1 MNELILTLE
10 SLIVGYYQ
18 TPLSQAIS
26 ASVRT
31 GARVGVMGPNGA
43 GKSTFIKTLLGILRP
58 VRGNFHWLRSVRLGY
73 VPQERNFDP
82 LFPLT
87 VQDYLQM
94 GSLKR
99 VEALGEK
106 EVEAI
111 LQQFDLLALRYQLVR
126 SLSGG
131 QRQRALIARALVSQ
145 PSVLL
150 LDEAWN
156 SLDANFKSYLEENL
170 FQSTQDRGLTYFL
183 VEHDLSRLK
192 RLRVEQIF
200 LFSQD
205 GVWIGNLEELLA
217 NPKLVE
223 LSGD

>member
-10 SLIVGYYQ
+10 NLIVGYYH
-18 TPLSQAIS
+18 TPLAQAIS

-43 GKSTFIKTLLGILRP
+43 GKSTFVKTLLGILKP
-58 VRGNFHWLRSVRLGY
+58 VQGSFHWLRSVRLGY

-82 LFPLT
+82 IFPLT

-99 VEALGEK
+99 LKVLCEK

-111 LQQFDLLALRYQLVR
+111 LQQFDLLPLRHQLIR
-126 SLSGG
+126 ALSGG
-131 QRQRALIARALVSQ
+131 QRQRALIARAMVSQ

-156 SLDANFKSYLEENL
+156 SLDANSKSYLEQTL
-170 FQSTQDRGLTYFL
+170 FQSNEVLTYFL

-192 RLRVEQIF
+192 RLGVEQIF
-200 LFSQD
+200 LFSQA
-205 GVWIGNLEELLA
+205 GVWIGSLEELLA